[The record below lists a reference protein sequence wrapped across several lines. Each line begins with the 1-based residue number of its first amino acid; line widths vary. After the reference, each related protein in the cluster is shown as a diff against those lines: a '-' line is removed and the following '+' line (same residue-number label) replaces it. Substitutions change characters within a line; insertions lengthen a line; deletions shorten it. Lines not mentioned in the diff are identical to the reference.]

1 MSREKRYQARAEKPL
16 GNDFH
21 QTISKQSSACWI
33 LIKHK
38 KGFVVLC
45 PIGEQQ
51 LLFHFFS
58 CVSKRRL
65 LSCHTCPVFSPR
77 LCVQEKLSYFALT
90 RNGGTTDDSRRHF
103 GCYQLDH
110 SNFLRRLATSG
121 PHEFLSERRELFRP
135 RNGQASDEVTRGRL
149 VSLEGL
155 PFAFRVKHSNMGRS
169 ITRIWSFRL
178 HFRESQT
185 SMVECIDSNEWM
197 YWLSTL
203 C

>member
-1 MSREKRYQARAEKPL
+1 MSREKSYQARAEKPL

-38 KGFVVLC
+38 KGFVLLC

-77 LCVQEKLSYFALT
+77 LCVQGKLSFPTLPLLETAELRMIREDISDAISWT
-90 RNGGTTDDSRRHF
+90 ILIFSIDLLQVDLMS
-103 GCYQLDH
+103 
-110 SNFLRRLATSG
+110 FLASGESFLGREMAKRAT
-121 PHEFLSERRELFRP
+121 
-135 RNGQASDEVTRGRL
+135 
-149 VSLEGL
+149 
-155 PFAFRVKHSNMGRS
+155 K
-169 ITRIWSFRL
+169 
-178 HFRESQT
+178 
-185 SMVECIDSNEWM
+185 
-197 YWLSTL
+197 
-203 C
+203 